1 MNIPK
6 LSAKLMEPFK
16 STHETLSQECNDIEE
31 TTVDKLTYN
40 LEILSSDLIIGKD
53 VFTDLEIFDV
63 YNNCDNTDDTVFNK
77 FKRNCETT
85 GGQIFVRNILKNPI
99 YDIEILKKRV
109 SLIEFINLNDKIE
122 ENKPNKHLEK
132 DFMWF
137 FNQNDQTVYD
147 LLEGV
152 YFSTWFLK
160 GLNNNDKALTS
171 YNMYKMV
178 LSPLFGII
186 TPIVYFIIPFLIVK
200 YKFGD
205 SVQLSFYNY
214 IKLIYK
220 SMASSANVLKMF
232 NTDNGFLSKAQ
243 TISYVLSFFF
253 YFQGLFNTFSL
264 SKSTFTIVKYINDK
278 VNNAFIFLKRCVNI
292 VDSYWIDNVSHQQGC
307 FLKKN
312 VPLIDVNVLKSVRDH
327 QPYEKFSIC
336 SNFGKQLQFYK
347 QFPKEELLKIV
358 NVAYFIDGL
367 RSIGRLKEDVQL
379 SFPNYIKLEK
389 IPIYESIK
397 AWHLCLD
404 HKTSIRNDINFKNA
418 VITGPNAGGKSTLIK
433 TMCINTLL
441 AQTCCVTASEKTNIT
456 PFFFINSQINVP
468 DCKGI
473 ESLFE
478 AEMNRCMYTLDTVRK
493 YPDKPCLIIMDE
505 IFNST
510 NVVEAIAGAYSIL
523 ENLASQKNVMTTITT
538 HFLYLTKLKKTS
550 SFKCFCMNVKFDEFT
565 NDIHYPYKLTTG
577 ISKQYVALELLK
589 KRGFEKSIIDNA
601 LFLKEKLLSKQK

>member
-1 MNIPK
+1 MKIPELN
-6 LSAKLMEPFK
+6 LSAKFTEPFK
-16 STHETLSQECNDIEE
+16 STQETLQQECNNIEE

-40 LEILSSDLIIGKD
+40 LEILPSDLIVGKD
-53 VFTDLEIFDV
+53 VFTDIEIFEV
-63 YNNCDNTDDTVFNK
+63 YNNCDNTDDTVFNM
-77 FKRNCETT
+77 FKKNCDTT
-85 GGQIFVRNILKNPI
+85 GGQIFVKNLLKNPI

-109 SLIEFINLNDKIE
+109 HLIDFINSNDIVE
-122 ENKPNKHLEK
+122 ENKPSKHLEN
-132 DFMWF
+132 DFLWF
-137 FNQNDQTVYD
+137 FSQNDQTVSE

-160 GLNNNDKALTS
+160 NLNNNDKALTL
-171 YNMYKMV
+171 YNLYKMV

-186 TPIVYFIIPFLIVK
+186 TPIIYFVIPFLVVK

-205 SVQLSFYNY
+205 KVQLSFYNY

-220 SMASSANVLKMF
+220 SMSSSANVLKMF
-232 NTDNGFLSKAQ
+232 DSDNGLLSKAQ
-243 TISYVLSFFF
+243 TVSYVLSFFF

-264 SKSTFTIVKYINDK
+264 SKSTHSIVKYINDK
-278 VNNAFIFLKRCVNI
+278 VNNNFIFLKRCVNI
-292 VDSYWIDNVSHQQGC
+292 VDTYWTNVSLQQGC

-312 VPLIDVNVLKSVRDH
+312 IPILDENILTSIREYE
-327 QPYEKFSIC
+327 PYIKFSIC

-367 RSIGRLKEDVQL
+367 RSIGRLKYHIGL
-379 SFPNYIKLEK
+379 SFPNYIKFDET
-389 IPIYESIK
+389 PIYESIK
-397 AWHLCLD
+397 AWHICLD
-404 HKTSIRNDINFKNA
+404 PNTTVRNDITFKNA

-433 TMCINTLL
+433 TMCINILL
-441 AQTCCVTASEKTNIT
+441 AQTCCVTASENTKIT
-456 PFFFINSQINVP
+456 PFYFINSQINVP

-510 NVVEAIAGAYSIL
+510 NVVEAIAGAFSIL
-523 ENLASQKNVMTTITT
+523 ENLASHKNVMTTITT
-538 HFLYLTKLKKTS
+538 HFLYLTKLKKQS
-550 SFKCFCMNVKFDEFT
+550 SFECFCMNVKIDEYT
-565 NDIHYPYKLTTG
+565 NDIVYPYKLKTG

-589 KRGFEKSIIDNA
+589 KRGFEKSIVDNA
-601 LFLKEKLLSKQK
+601 LILKQKLLSK